1 MIQLSE
7 VEEAILKFWRGYIRT
22 NGDKSVRPAT
32 KYLWKWKEIFMT
44 LRTHTVKGSPLGLL
58 FCIYR

>member
-7 VEEAILKFWRGYIRT
+7 VEEAILNFWRGYIRT
-22 NGDKSVRPAT
+22 NGDKSVRPVT

-44 LRTHTVKGSPLGLL
+44 PRIRAVNTVAAQ
-58 FCIYR
+58 R

>member
-7 VEEAILKFWRGYIRT
+7 AEEAILNFWRGYIRT
-22 NGDKSVRPAT
+22 NGDKSVRPVT

-44 LRTHTVKGSPLGLL
+44 PRTHTV
-58 FCIYR
+58 YTVAARR

>member
-7 VEEAILKFWRGYIRT
+7 AEKAILKFWRGYIRT
-22 NGDKSVRPAT
+22 NGDKSVRPVT

-44 LRTHTVKGSPLGLL
+44 PRIQEDDRSAHPSNLA
-58 FCIYR
+58 